1 MILHYACASVGAC
14 VLNLNTH
21 LVSRELSH
29 VLRDSG
35 AACVFAR
42 RDPHAGIL
50 SDVLSETT
58 TPVREE
64 KEPPAKCRRT
74 TTLLALREIVWVP
87 PLSSE
92 SAAAATDGRS
102 FPGATLREW
111 PPKRRGRP
119 RSESFSV
126 PMVTDDDERE
136 TAGQN
141 AHMYYTSGTTGNPK
155 GT

>member
-50 SDVLSETT
+50 SDVLSET
-58 TPVREE
+58 VGDEE
-64 KEPPAKCRRT
+64 EPPTCRMKVNV
-74 TTLLALREIVWVP
+74 ALREIVWVP
-87 PLSSE
+87 SSSSE

-102 FPGATLREW
+102 FSGATLREW
-111 PPKRRGRP
+111 PRTRRGRP